1 MDFLSWWGSP
11 AGQTLTWLVVV
22 DFVIRVV
29 ALGTVPHNRRPSSA
43 LAWLALIFFFPIAGL
58 VIFLLFGRLRL
69 RGSRAA
75 FEHRLADELRRND
88 DHPARKEAEPDVRLA
103 RIPPAVSAAVTLNRN
118 NGATPLTAGNELT
131 LHTAYDESLEAMTR
145 CVKQA
150 VSFVHV
156 QFYIVAAD
164 STTDCFFAALVEA
177 HARGVQVRVLLD
189 HLGSKGFPGYRAAT
203 SRLDAAGIS
212 WRKML
217 PVAPPRFQ
225 YQRPDLRNHR
235 KIVVVDNR
243 VGFTGSQNI
252 IDASYNKKRNRRKN
266 FEWIDLMVEVEGPTV
281 PQLNTVFL
289 ADWSAE
295 THETETREDIEVQAA
310 APSTG
315 PVRNAL
321 GSQLLPSYS
330 QLIPSGPGLGNSN
343 NLRLFNHL
351 IYGAEQ
357 RVVICSPYLV
367 PDESLLIALTSAAQR
382 GIDVDVHLGA
392 TSDHVLTH
400 HAQRSYYEE
409 LLRAGVNI
417 HLYRQPFVLHSKF
430 VIIDSY
436 TSVIASSNMDVRSF
450 ELNQEISLLVL
461 DRRIVGELG
470 ELAARYAGESST
482 LDLSS
487 WRERPAHQKF
497 LDNACR
503 LTANLQ

>member
-22 DFVIRVV
+22 DFLIRIA

-58 VIFLLFGRLRL
+58 VVFLLFGRLRL
-69 RGSRAA
+69 RGDRAA
-75 FEHRLADELRRND
+75 IEDRLADELRGED
-88 DHPARKEAEPDVRLA
+88 GPFPKEAGGDSSIA
-103 RIPPAVSAAVTLNRN
+103 QIPPSVSAAVTLNRN

-131 LHTAYDESLEAMTR
+131 LHTDYDKSFESMTQ
-145 CVKQA
+145 CVEQA
-150 VSFVHV
+150 ESFVHV
-156 QFYIVAAD
+156 QFYILASD
-164 STTDCFFAALVEA
+164 STTDRFFAALEEA

-203 SRLDAAGIS
+203 SRLDTAGIS
-212 WRKML
+212 WQKML
-217 PVAPPRFQ
+217 PVAPPRFR

-235 KIVVVDNR
+235 KIVVMDNR
-243 VGFTGSQNI
+243 VGFTGSQNM

-266 FEWIDLMVEVEGPTV
+266 FSWIDLMVQVEGPTV
-281 PQLNTVFL
+281 AHLNTVFL
-289 ADWSAE
+289 SDWSAE
-295 THETETREDIEVQAA
+295 THQVVGKPQEVTPPAGSTRNPRDSLQ
-310 APSTG
+310 PNSYC
-315 PVRNAL
+315 
-321 GSQLLPSYS
+321 QLV
-330 QLIPSGPGLGNSN
+330 PSGPGLGNAN

-351 IYGAEQ
+351 IYGAHE
-357 RVVICSPYLV
+357 RVLICSPYLV

-382 GIDVDVHLGA
+382 RVTVDLYLGA

-400 HAQRSYYEE
+400 HAQRSYYEM
-409 LLRAGVNI
+409 LLRAGVSI
-417 HLYRQPFVLHSKF
+417 HLYRKPYVLHSKF
-430 VIIDSY
+430 VIIDDH

-461 DRRIVGELG
+461 DKRIVGELE
-470 ELAARYAGESST
+470 ELAARYAVESST
-482 LDLSS
+482 LDLSA
-487 WRERPAHQKF
+487 WRGRPAHQKF